1 MNRTVRVAGP
11 MLYATAIVLA
21 FLLDT
26 RAGVLV
32 CVVGGMLLGVLF
44 TVARRRRPSRPP
56 PPSGPPTTR

>member
-1 MNRTVRVAGP
+1 MNRTVRVAAP

-21 FLLDT
+21 FMLDT
-26 RAGVLV
+26 RAGVVV

-44 TVARRRRPSRPP
+44 TVARRRRPSRPQ